1 MKKTQTLWALALL
14 PMGGHAADAN
24 PLQPNIV
31 LIMCDDMGFSDLGC
45 YGSEIHTPNID
56 KLARYGVRFSQFKN
70 TGRSCPSRASL
81 MTGRYQHE
89 VGMGWMAE
97 VDEHRP
103 GYRGQISRDYP
114 TIAEVLHAGGYN
126 TYMSGKWHVTTFGG
140 FDAPNGSYPVQRGFE
155 RYYGCLYGGG
165 GYYKPSPVFSNLRR
179 ITDFP
184 DDYYYTNAIT
194 DSAVS
199 FIKGHDPSRPMF
211 LYLAHYAPHLPL
223 QAPERYVQRCLDRY
237 REGYDVL
244 RQRRFEKQK
253 KLGLVPADM
262 SLPMFDSE
270 FGGHR
275 PAWTELTP
283 EQQKQWTH
291 DMATYAAM
299 IEIMDEGIGKVV
311 ETIRRKGMLENTVF
325 LFLSDN
331 GATLEGGFL
340 GQLMADLSNT
350 PYRSYK
356 QWCFQG
362 GTSSPLI
369 VTYGDPDKNRMAG
382 KVCTQPCHIID
393 ILPTCLALANV
404 NYPDTCRPAALPGRS
419 LLPTAFG
426 RPEEPRTLYFEH
438 QASCAI
444 INGYWKLVRRDRN
457 SPWQLINLST
467 DPFETHDL
475 ASEKPRKVEE
485 LEAKWIAWAETH
497 HVFPLEDKSWT
508 QRINFYKQKNPDQS
522 GRQ

>member
-1 MKKTQTLWALALL
+1 M
-14 PMGGHAADAN
+14 
-24 PLQPNIV
+24 
-31 LIMCDDMGFSDLGC
+31 
-45 YGSEIHTPNID
+45 
-56 KLARYGVRFSQFKN
+56 
-70 TGRSCPSRASL
+70 
-81 MTGRYQHE
+81 
-89 VGMGWMAE
+89 
-97 VDEHRP
+97 
-103 GYRGQISRDYP
+103 
-114 TIAEVLHAGGYN
+114 
-126 TYMSGKWHVTTFGG
+126 
-140 FDAPNGSYPVQRGFE
+140 
-155 RYYGCLYGGG
+155 
-165 GYYKPSPVFSNLRR
+165 
-179 ITDFP
+179 
-184 DDYYYTNAIT
+184 
-194 DSAVS
+194 
-199 FIKGHDPSRPMF
+199 
-211 LYLAHYAPHLPL
+211 
-223 QAPERYVQRCLDRY
+223 
-237 REGYDVL
+237 
-244 RQRRFEKQK
+244 
-253 KLGLVPADM
+253 
-262 SLPMFDSE
+262 
-270 FGGHR
+270 
-275 PAWTELTP
+275 
-283 EQQKQWTH
+283 
-291 DMATYAAM
+291 
-299 IEIMDEGIGKVV
+299 
-311 ETIRRKGMLENTVF
+311 F

-444 INGYWKLVRRDRN
+444 IDGYWKLVRRDRN

>member
-81 MTGRYQHE
+81 LTGRYQHE

-103 GYRGQISRDYP
+103 GYRGQISRDY
-114 TIAEVLHAGGYN
+114 
-126 TYMSGKWHVTTFGG
+126 
-140 FDAPNGSYPVQRGFE
+140 
-155 RYYGCLYGGG
+155 LYGGG

-291 DMATYAAM
+291 DMAIYAAM

-382 KVCTQPCHIID
+382 KICTQPCHIID

-444 INGYWKLVRRDRN
+444 IDGYWKLVRRDRN